1 MNIRLKKR
9 SIKSKLNIVIL
20 GTCSAVLFLTF
31 LIVVATQWFLYKRNA
46 MEELSSL
53 ARIVGDNSAAA
64 LMFEDRQVLGKS
76 LESLG
81 QRSSLNRSAFYRID
95 GTVMVEL
102 SYTLEPDNSRS
113 LNIPSFPKNYFKSNE
128 TMSWVKKPSPEHP
141 PARHFGWG
149 KNCIFIPSGRHGG
162 IISSSA

>member
-1 MNIRLKKR
+1 
-9 SIKSKLNIVIL
+9 
-20 GTCSAVLFLTF
+20 
-31 LIVVATQWFLYKRNA
+31 
-46 MEELSSL
+46 
-53 ARIVGDNSAAA
+53 
-64 LMFEDRQVLGKS
+64 MFEDRQVLGKS

-128 TMSWVKKPSPEHP
+128 KMSWIEKHHLNILQPVILDGE
-141 PARHFGWG
+141 

-162 IISSSA
+162 IVSSSA